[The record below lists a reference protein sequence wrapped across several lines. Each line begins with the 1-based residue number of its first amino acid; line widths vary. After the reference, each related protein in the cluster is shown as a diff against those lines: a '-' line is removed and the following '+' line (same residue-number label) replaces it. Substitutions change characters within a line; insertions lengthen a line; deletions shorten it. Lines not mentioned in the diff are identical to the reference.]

1 MSTFLTS
8 ILGACLTTGSDFT
21 IGVVTLEADFL
32 LEVVVFHV
40 RVLRGVAGVAVDE
53 DLRGINVKFVW
64 TPSFYPIKCLN
75 KPICDRM

>member
-1 MSTFLTS
+1 VSTFLTS

-32 LEVVVFHV
+32 LEVVVFLV

-64 TPSFYPIKCLN
+64 TPSLYITQYLSQPIYN
-75 KPICDRM
+75 RM